1 MTNITI
7 KVTFVTKYPKP
18 YNKPTFIIDI
28 IILDIDRVFVY
39 NILVKLI

>member
-1 MTNITI
+1 MTNITKI
-7 KVTFVTKYPKP
+7 VTFVTKYPKS
-18 YNKPTFIIDI
+18 YNKPIFIIDI